1 MILTNLERRYHEYH
15 LITLI
20 VLLVVMIV
28 RRFCNA
34 IVKNIYAF
42 FKSHFYDSFNF
53 RDDNCELNSNEE
65 EVEDERLRLTDP
77 KMVELIRSE
86 IMDHGPPVE
95 WNDIAGLD
103 YAKSTIQVFIQ
114 GMKNPFVFP

>member
-1 MILTNLERRYHEYH
+1 MKKTAYVALALYNVRNSETARQTDTSTHIQNAHTNYDNLT
-15 LITLI
+15 
-20 VLLVVMIV
+20 
-28 RRFCNA
+28 F
-34 IVKNIYAF
+34 
-42 FKSHFYDSFNF
+42 S
-53 RDDNCELNSNEE
+53 DDNCELNSCEE

-86 IMDHGPPVE
+86 IMDQGPPVE

-114 GMKNPFVFP
+114 SVKNQFIFT